1 MRTVLPV
8 HPPAAAPPE
17 KECKFPRR
25 RVQWL
30 IPMKSSNEEDTCG
43 ATASCTFSDSCVSS
57 SYSSDSSDLREG
69 QQDFLERRSSNQR
82 HDEARRKTQ
91 GIEHLLLLN
100 SRMDPAFFPHHIY
113 QQENRKVKETKG
125 QECQSTGSHRSTSRA
140 SSTKEEA
147 VTSHTSTSIN
157 KRIEEQT
164 RTATDSRVSKLMFL
178 FSSQK
183 DTCPDRLKE
192 LHNIGTQTLLLKRT
206 QDYIKV
212 LNESRRLIRFEMALQ
227 KRRENLKL
235 ECAQRKRTQSFAKPL
250 EGKHHHK
257 RTNVLHQ
264 HHNDAKN
271 AAAQKKENDSAKK
284 PFNTYVA
291 FNSKVI

>member
-1 MRTVLPV
+1 MVMHTVLPV
-8 HPPAAAPPE
+8 RPPAAAPPE
-17 KECKFPRR
+17 KECIFPR

-30 IPMKSSNEEDTCG
+30 IPMKSSNEKDTCG
-43 ATASCTFSDSCVSS
+43 ATASCTFSDTCVSS
-57 SYSSDSSDLREG
+57 SYSNDSSDLLDLREG
-69 QQDFLERRSSNQR
+69 QDFLERRSSSQR
-82 HDEARRKTQ
+82 RDEAGRKTQ
-91 GIEHLLLLN
+91 GVEHSLLLN
-100 SRMDPAFFPHHIY
+100 SRTDPAFLPYHIY
-113 QQENRKVKETKG
+113 QQENRKVNKTKG
-125 QECQSTGSHRSTSRA
+125 QECQSTGSHRSTSR
-140 SSTKEEA
+140 
-147 VTSHTSTSIN
+147 
-157 KRIEEQT
+157 RIEEQT
-164 RTATDSRVSKLMFL
+164 STSADCRVSKLMFL

-192 LHNIGTQTLLLKRT
+192 LHNLGKQTLLLKRT

-257 RTNVLHQ
+257 RNVLHQ
-264 HHNDAKN
+264 HHNGAKN
-271 AAAQKKENDSAKK
+271 AAALKKENDCANKP

-291 FNSKVI
+291 FNSEVI